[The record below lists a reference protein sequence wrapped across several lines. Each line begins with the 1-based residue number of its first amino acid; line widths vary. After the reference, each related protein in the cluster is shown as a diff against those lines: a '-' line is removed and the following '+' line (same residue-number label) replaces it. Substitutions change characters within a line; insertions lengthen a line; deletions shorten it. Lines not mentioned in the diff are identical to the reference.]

1 MFVDIKLNSE
11 STDHPLV
18 SVGVPTYNRPD
29 GLRLTLQCL
38 MNQTY
43 PNLEIIVSDNCSTG
57 VEVEQLMHKVMKGET
72 RIRYFR
78 QNRNIGAVSN
88 FEFVLNEATG
98 KYFIWV
104 ADDDLCESGFIEKL
118 VDCMENHPDLV
129 LCTCDVQAIDEN
141 DNPLETNHLE
151 SIRLSED
158 WERARRLFFR
168 YPTSNI
174 FFCIYGLYKTEII
187 RRRGIQTMV
196 GWRGFATN
204 GEVPFLAQ
212 IATWGRIA
220 AIPEVLKIYRRHPD
234 SVYHKEIKRISRFD
248 AFMLKL
254 VIRLKLFKIA
264 LMGDSPFLVK
274 LSLLNAVVTSFIA
287 SQVRGTISALLPAG
301 VKRQIKIY
309 ANKLLHLWRSFV
321 GR

>member
-11 STDHPLV
+11 SADHPLV

-29 GLRLTLQCL
+29 GLRMALQCL
-38 MNQTY
+38 ISQTY

-57 VEVEQLMHKVMKGET
+57 VEVEQLMHEVMMSET

-78 QNRNIGAVSN
+78 QNRNIGGIAN
-88 FEFVLNEATG
+88 FEFVLKEATG

-104 ADDDLCESGFIEKL
+104 ADDDLCESGFIEEL
-118 VDCMENHPDLV
+118 VDCMKKHPDLV

-141 DNPLETNHLE
+141 DNPLETNRLE
-151 SIRLSED
+151 SIRLSEN

-174 FFCIYGLYKTEII
+174 FFCIYGLYKTEIL
-187 RRRGIQTMV
+187 RRCNIQAIV
-196 GWRGFATN
+196 SWRGFATY

-212 IATWGRIA
+212 IALLGRVA

-234 SVYHKEIKRISRFD
+234 SLYHKEAKRLSKFD
-248 AFMLKL
+248 TFMLSS
-254 VIRLKLFKIA
+254 VIRLKLCNIA
-264 LMGDSPFLVK
+264 LRGGNSSLVK
-274 LSLLNAVVTSFIA
+274 LSLLNAIVTSFIT
-287 SQVRGTISALLPAG
+287 SFISIQVKGTISAILPAG
-301 VKRQIKIY
+301 VKRRIKIY
-309 ANKLLHLWRSFV
+309 SNKLLHLR
-321 GR
+321 R